1 MRSRAQHRAWGA
13 VALLAG
19 LLAGVASAGTVT
31 GTVRAEGKAGA
42 TEAAAGGRYES
53 RRLKFAQRVDYSA
66 LKDFV
71 VYLEGPVTN
80 MAPPKP
86 RQVVI
91 QKDAVFTPHV
101 MAVQVGTTIEWPN
114 ADDIYHNVFSFSDAK
129 PFDLGLYK
137 DDVKKVTFDR
147 AGRVDVFC
155 SIHANMHCI
164 ILVLDTP
171 HFATT
176 DEQGRFEL
184 TDVPAGTYRLVAW
197 HERLPPRKLEL
208 TVPADGV
215 VTSSV
220 TLGITGLPEY

>member
-1 MRSRAQHRAWGA
+1 MRFSGQAGAWGA
-13 VALLAG
+13 AVLAG
-19 LLAGVASAGTVT
+19 WLAGAAQAGTVT
-31 GTVRAEGKAGA
+31 GTVRAEGKAGVA
-42 TEAAAGGRYES
+42 EAAAGGRYES
-53 RRLKFAQRVDYSA
+53 RRLKFAPRVDYSA

-71 VYLEGPVTN
+71 VYLEGPATN
-80 MAPPKP
+80 LPPPKP

-101 MAVQVGTTIEWPN
+101 MPVQVGTTIEWPN

-164 ILVLDTP
+164 ILVLATP
-171 HFATT
+171 HFAST
-176 DEQGRFEL
+176 DAQGRFTLAE
-184 TDVPAGTYRLVAW
+184 VPPGDYQLVAW
-197 HERLPPRKLEL
+197 HERLPPRKVAV
-208 TVPADGV
+208 TVPAEGV
-215 VTSSV
+215 VTNHL